1 MCYVK
6 PMKMKSYLLVL
17 FSFLLFIICFSC
29 EEELKIGEGGRGRV
43 VLKITEKKIYSSSF
57 ERFVAYNLGKE
68 EITLTDYVKSRLFD
82 DFIEEQMLLA
92 EARKNNVLVS
102 NSELYEAIR
111 AMETV
116 TGVRGDHL
124 SKSFAE
130 CLREELTVRKYLA
143 GFILAD
149 IAVSYQE
156 VSEYYLANPDE
167 FVVPEEVRV
176 AQIFLTDEQRAKS
189 VYRELRAN
197 PRFFPELAKKY
208 SESPDAASGGEMGYF
223 RRGQLPPEFERAI
236 FLLMPG
242 RFTSVIQSP
251 YGYHIFFLKEKKEGG
266 KLSEEEVRDNIRVKL
281 MQKKSDERLSRYLA
295 QLKKTI
301 PIRIYTKNLDF
312 KYIAPKKEGEQDENK

>member
-6 PMKMKSYLLVL
+6 PMKRKGYLLVL
-17 FSFLLFIICFSC
+17 FSFLLFTCFSC
-29 EEELKIGEGGRGRV
+29 QEDLKIGEGGKGRV
-43 VLKITEKKIYSSSF
+43 VLKITERKIYSSSF

-68 EITLTDYVKSRLFD
+68 EITLTDYVKSRIFD
-82 DFIEEQMLLA
+82 DFLEEQLLLA
-92 EARKNNVLVS
+92 EARKNNVIVS
-102 NSELYEAIR
+102 NSELYEAMR

-116 TGVRGDHL
+116 TGARGSHL

-149 IAVSYQE
+149 ITVSYQE
-156 VSEYYLANPDE
+156 VSEYYLANPNE

-176 AQIFLTDEQRAKS
+176 AQIFLTDEKRARS

-197 PRFFPELAKKY
+197 PRRFPELAKKY

-236 FLLMPG
+236 FRLRPG

-251 YGYHIFFLKEKKEGG
+251 YGYHLFFLKEKKEGG
-266 KLSEEEVRDNIRVKL
+266 KLSEEEVRDNIRIKL
-281 MQKKSDERLSRYLA
+281 MQKKSDQRLSRYLA

-312 KYIAPKKEGEQDENK
+312 KYIAPRNGG